1 MTVAALQGVAPNQ
14 IPRVLFTRSNDHGKT
29 WTKPTAVNDTPDGRS
44 AFQPTIAASSDG
56 QHVTI
61 AFYDKRNSAGHGYLV
76 LQQARFFDV
85 KIKKLEM
92 AMNIG

>member
-1 MTVAALQGVAPNQ
+1 MA
-14 IPRVLFTRSNDHGKT
+14 FTLIELLG
-29 WTKPTAVNDTPDGRS
+29 
-44 AFQPTIAASSDG
+44 
-56 QHVTI
+56 
-61 AFYDKRNSAGHGYLV
+61 

>member
-1 MTVAALQGVAPNQ
+1 MGEVRVKVKLSNVADEAAALA
-14 IPRVLFTRSNDHGKT
+14 
-29 WTKPTAVNDTPDGRS
+29 GRL
-44 AFQPTIAASSDG
+44 PLG
-56 QHVTI
+56 
-61 AFYDKRNSAGHGYLV
+61 